1 MLTTVMGWNYRR
13 WVIEELAKAQTNQ
26 ENVPPFPSSLSSDLD
41 DKTRAIH
48 LELARHEL
56 KYTLTKIE
64 QNFSN
69 FSAWH
74 NRSKLLPSIWDGEKL
89 DAAARSQ
96 QRQAGMLL
104 YVL

>member
-48 LELARHEL
+48 LELARHGL
-56 KYTLTKIE
+56 K
-64 QNFSN
+64 
-69 FSAWH
+69 
-74 NRSKLLPSIWDGEKL
+74 
-89 DAAARSQ
+89 
-96 QRQAGMLL
+96 
-104 YVL
+104 

>member
-41 DKTRAIH
+41 DKTLAIH

-74 NRSKLLPSIWDGEKL
+74 NRSKLLPRIWDGEKL

>member
-41 DKTRAIH
+41 DETRATH
-48 LELARHEL
+48 LELAHQEL
-56 KYTLTKIE
+56 KFTLNKIK

-74 NRSKLLPSIWDGEKL
+74 NRSKLLPRIWDGEKL
-89 DAAARSQ
+89 DSAARSQ
-96 QRQAGMLL
+96 QRQAGTLL

>member
-56 KYTLTKIE
+56 KYTHGTTD
-64 QNFSN
+64 
-69 FSAWH
+69 
-74 NRSKLLPSIWDGEKL
+74 RSSCPASGM
-89 DAAARSQ
+89 ARN
-96 QRQAGMLL
+96 
-104 YVL
+104 